1 MQNIKDQK
9 FLTELGFRVKELR
22 EAKGFTQ
29 LDLATLCDN
38 HAEQIGRIERGQY
51 NVTICSLLVIAKSL
65 EVKLKDLLDFEY

>member
-1 MQNIKDQK
+1 VQNIKDQK
-9 FLTELGFRVKELR
+9 FLNELGFRVKELR

-65 EVKLKDLLDFEY
+65 EVKLKDLLDFKY